1 MPLFNKNLSNF
12 LVDEVLVG
20 VGIGDV
26 TEETKFTSAMYD
38 GFEVS

>member
-12 LVDEVLVG
+12 LLDEVLVG

>member
-1 MPLFNKNLSNF
+1 MPLFNKKLLNF

-20 VGIGDV
+20 VGIGDL
-26 TEETKFTSAMYD
+26 TKETKFTSAMYD